1 MGGIVMK
8 RSIRITAL
16 LIAALFALLS
26 LSSCGSS
33 ADKASEALDVGE
45 YYNSKSSYGYESD
58 MMAYDDYSYAE
69 ETEAETSVSEPK
81 PDEKVDFIS
90 DPSDR
95 KLVRN
100 AELIVQTKTFDEFIK
115 STETKVS
122 SLGGYVE
129 SSDVSSNGY
138 YSDGNRQA
146 SLTARVP
153 ADKFDEFLDSVS
165 EIAAVT
171 SKSISVNDIT
181 SNYIDTESRIKALK
195 AEQTALLGILE
206 KAKNVSETIEVYSRL
221 SEVNASLERYES
233 QLKTYDKQVAY
244 STIRMNI
251 YEVERVSTANEKE
264 GFFKEIGR
272 RLSDNLYNLGTG
284 LRNLAVWFISSL
296 PYLLIFAGCIAVVIV
311 VIRKIHKKRKAKR
324 EAKRNESESA
334 N

>member
-1 MGGIVMK
+1 MK
-8 RSIRITAL
+8 KNIRILAL

-26 LSSCGSS
+26 LSACGASNN
-33 ADKASEALDVGE
+33 KAEEALDVDE
-45 YYNSKSSYGYESD
+45 YYDSKSTYGYESD
-58 MMAYDDYSYAE
+58 MNAYEDYDYSE
-69 ETEAETSVSEPK
+69 ETRTESSVSEPK
-81 PDEKVDFIS
+81 PDEKVDLLS

-100 AELIVQTKTFDEFIK
+100 ADLIVQTKTFDEFIK

-129 SSDVSSNGY
+129 SSAVSSNGY
-138 YSDGNRQA
+138 YSDGNRHA
-146 SLTARVP
+146 SVTVRVP

-165 EIAAVT
+165 EIAVVT
-171 SKSISVNDIT
+171 SKSTSVSDIT

-195 AEQTALLGILE
+195 AEQKALLGILE

-244 STIRMNI
+244 STIDINV

-264 GFFKEIGR
+264 GFFAETRR
-272 RLSDNLYNLGTG
+272 RLADNLYNLGTG